1 MLVVDLLKIL
11 NWEGTIDINGT
22 IYNSS
27 SEIPRELEFNNN
39 MSVTL
44 IPKETRRADEDTQAS
59 DKEFRVTVRKYM
71 TKQSTPSFD
80 FMARWNDDVPMPLM
94 TMIGTIEKE
103 TPGMYY
109 MHLRADTS
117 FTTVDRCMNCG
128 KVITNPVSKYFGMG
142 PECGR
147 HNYVNPFNSDAELK
161 EAVDTYKRE
170 VLSKIT
176 WSGWVIKSAI
186 TEMEEIV

>member
-27 SEIPRELEFNNN
+27 LEIPRELEFNNN

-71 TKQSTPSFD
+71 TKQSTPSFN
-80 FMARWNDDVPMPLM
+80 FMARWNDDV
-94 TMIGTIEKE
+94 
-103 TPGMYY
+103 
-109 MHLRADTS
+109 HLRADTS

-176 WSGWVIKSAI
+176 WNGWVIKSAI
-186 TEMEEIV
+186 TEMEVMN